1 MGRKE
6 SKKSTKKA
14 VALQYNPPKDRAPKV
29 TAKGSGLIAEK
40 IIALAQSHGVPIQ
53 EDPALVQIL
62 SQLDF
67 HQEIPPSVYLVVAEI
82 LAFIYSVNNQYKER
96 QQASLR

>member
-6 SKKSTKKA
+6 KKNSLKKA
-14 VALQYNPPKDRAPKV
+14 VALRYNPPKDRAPKV

-40 IIALAQSHGVPIQ
+40 IIELAKSHGVPIQ

-82 LAFIYSVNNQYKER
+82 LAFIYSVNNKCKVR
-96 QQASLR
+96 GQAPFK

>member
-1 MGRKE
+1 M
-6 SKKSTKKA
+6 KKA
-14 VALQYNPPKDRAPKV
+14 VALQYTPPKDRAPKV

-40 IIALAQSHGVPIQ
+40 IIELAKSHGVPIQ

-82 LAFIYSVNNQYKER
+82 LAFIYSVNNKYR
-96 QQASLR
+96 ARGQAPLQ

>member
-1 MGRKE
+1 MDRKGT
-6 SKKSTKKA
+6 KKSLKKA
-14 VALQYNPPKDRAPKV
+14 VALQYTPPKDRAPKV

-40 IIALAQSHGVPIQ
+40 IIELAKSHGVPIQ

-82 LAFIYSVNNQYKER
+82 LAFIYSVNNKYR
-96 QQASLR
+96 ARGQAPLQ

>member
-1 MGRKE
+1 MNRKE
-6 SKKSTKKA
+6 AKKSIKKA
-14 VALQYNPPKDRAPKV
+14 VALQYVPPKDRAPKV

-40 IIALAQSHGVPIQ
+40 IIALAKSQGVPIQ

-67 HQEIPPSVYLVVAEI
+67 HQEIPPSIYLVVAEL
-82 LAFIYSVNNQYKER
+82 LAFIYSLNKKYGAR
-96 QQASLR
+96 GQAPFK

>member
-1 MGRKE
+1 MDRKE
-6 SKKSTKKA
+6 TRKSLKKA

-40 IIALAQSHGVPIQ
+40 IIELAKTHGIPIQ

-62 SQLDF
+62 SHLDY
-67 HQEIPPSVYLVVAEI
+67 HQEIPPSVYIVVAEI
-82 LAFIYSVNNQYKER
+82 LAFIYSLNNKYR
-96 QQASLR
+96 ARGQAPLK